1 MILIVFWLLKVYT
14 KIGMKK
20 ISESTKQVIKKLFIS
35 LIIIVCIL
43 LIGYLVFD
51 LIGWTDLTREELQEF
66 ISSTGAIAPL
76 VFIFV
81 SFAQVTFV
89 PIPGAVTI
97 LAGNYLFGFW
107 LSFLYSYI
115 GMMLGGSF
123 AFVLGRWLGRPYI
136 NWVAGGKEKA
146 DEWIKKLKGRE
157 TVFLFFAFLLPL
169 FPDDILCSIAGILP
183 ISFATFS
190 IMQIITRATSIG
202 GTLLFMSGEIIPY
215 SGWGIPVLVVI
226 AIIAIAAFIVSLRY
240 ADKLND
246 FFSKFIDKIVG
257 KKNRTKNQEDEKN
270 NS

>member
-1 MILIVFWLLKVYT
+1 M
-14 KIGMKK
+14 K
-20 ISESTKQVIKKLFIS
+20 ISNDTKQVIKKLFIS
-35 LIIIVCIL
+35 LIVIVAIV

-76 VFIFV
+76 VYIGV
-81 SFAQVTFV
+81 SFAQVTLI

-97 LAGNYLFGFW
+97 LAGNYLFGVW

-115 GMMLGGSF
+115 GMMLGGAL
-123 AFVLGRWLGRPYI
+123 AFVLGRKLGRPYI

-183 ISFATFS
+183 ISFATFTV
-190 IMQIITRATSIG
+190 MQVITRATSIG
-202 GTLLFMSGEIIPY
+202 GTLLFMSGEVIPY
-215 SGWGIPVLVVI
+215 SGWGIPVLI
-226 AIIAIAAFIVSLRY
+226 ALAIIAVSAFIVSLKY
-240 ADKLND
+240 ADKLNE
-246 FFSKFIDKIVG
+246 FFSRFIDKIVM
-257 KKNRTKNQEDEKN
+257 KKKSKDKKQKSEQEN
-270 NS
+270 